1 MESATPTER
10 SGFAAG
16 TPQPQSP
23 GAPFHSALTPATGE
37 QCTNCGA
44 RMAAD
49 QRYCVECGERRGEPR
64 FSVADTVAPQ
74 AAAAPAAQS
83 QRRSRLS
90 PNGTVIAGIGTL
102 LLAMGVGVLIG
113 RTGDN
118 STTSDA
124 GNQPVRVVNVPS
136 AGATTIP
143 ATAGGSSAAGKSAK
157 AAKKGKS
164 GSSVKGLQTSSVE
177 GKPQEKLPP
186 PTVGIGDKGKGAGYK
201 NGQFTG
207 QFFGGK

>member
-16 TPQPQSP
+16 APQPQSP
-23 GAPFHSALTPATGE
+23 DAPFHSALTPATGE

-44 RMAAD
+44 RLAAD

-64 FSVADTVAPQ
+64 FSIADTAAPQ
-74 AAAAPAAQS
+74 AAPAPAAPV
-83 QRRSRLS
+83 RRHARLS
-90 PNGTVIAGIGTL
+90 PNGTAIAGIGTL

-113 RTGDN
+113 RTGDH

-136 AGATTIP
+136 AGATTTP
-143 ATAGGSSAAGKSAK
+143 TATAAAAGKAAK
-157 AAKKGKS
+157 AKKAGKS
-164 GSSVKGLQTSSVE
+164 GGGVKGIQTSSVE
-177 GKPQEKLPP
+177 GKPKEKLPP
-186 PTVGIGDKGKGAGYK
+186 PTVGLGDKGKGAGYK

-207 QFFGGK
+207 DFFGK